1 MWLRE
6 GEAWKEKG
14 IIMKK
19 VSLNR
24 MLNDIKFKKS
34 LTIHARKGK
43 VMLLT
48 HIKNDAIIKTITKKC
63 FFISLYKVCK

>member
-24 MLNDIKFKKS
+24 MLSDTF
-34 LTIHARKGK
+34 LFTD
-43 VMLLT
+43 L
-48 HIKNDAIIKTITKKC
+48 IKTNKKTLFC
-63 FFISLYKVCK
+63 NRFDYSIIFYVRQQHHFAFSGMNC